1 MQASTAV
8 KEPRS
13 NPVMFLEIERHQLVE
28 LADRVGNLTDDR
40 VLAASRELDYLILS
54 FYRRGLVSR

>member
-13 NPVMFLEIERHQLVE
+13 NPVMVLEFERHQLVE

-40 VLAASRELDYLILS
+40 VLAASRELDHLILS

>member
-1 MQASTAV
+1 
-8 KEPRS
+8 
-13 NPVMFLEIERHQLVE
+13 MFLEFERHQLVE

>member
-13 NPVMFLEIERHQLVE
+13 NPVMFLEFERHQLVE